1 MFTHIL
7 QSVPPVAV
15 YLVVALAVSI
25 ESLGVP
31 IPGETALITAV
42 LLVST
47 HQLSASPIWIG
58 VTGAGAAIVGDS
70 IGYAIGHRWGHSLF
84 NWLGRKFPRH
94 FGPDHVAFAE
104 RIFNRWGMLAVFVG
118 RFVALLRIFAGP
130 LSGALR
136 MRYGKF
142 LVANAAGGICWAG
155 GITAAIYFLG
165 AAANTWFS
173 RFSYIA
179 LGVAVVGGLAVGMLI
194 RNRMNKHIQQHAATN
209 DQQDAAAADR
219 EDTETTA
226 NETSANDDP
235 ATSGSEVSGSRG

>member
-15 YLVVALAVSI
+15 YLVVALAVGI

-31 IPGETALITAV
+31 IPGETALISAV

-47 HQLSASPIWIG
+47 HQLSASPLWIG
-58 VTGAGAAIVGDS
+58 VAGAGAAIVGDS
-70 IGYAIGHRWGHSLF
+70 IGYAIGHKWGHDLF
-84 NWLGRKFPRH
+84 DWLGRKFPRH

-104 RIFNRWGMLAVFVG
+104 RIFNRWGVLAVFVG
-118 RFVALLRIFAGP
+118 RFIALLRIFAGP

-142 LVANAAGGICWAG
+142 LAANAAGGICWAG

-165 AAANTWFS
+165 QAANTWFS
-173 RFSYIA
+173 SFSYIA
-179 LGVAVVGGLAVGMLI
+179 LGVAVVGGLAVGWVI
-194 RNRMNKHIQQHAATN
+194 RNRMNKHIQQQSGKDDQPAAQTTTEPGTTEPSGAEPTDSKPTN
-209 DQQDAAAADR
+209 
-219 EDTETTA
+219 
-226 NETSANDDP
+226 
-235 ATSGSEVSGSRG
+235 SEVSGSRG